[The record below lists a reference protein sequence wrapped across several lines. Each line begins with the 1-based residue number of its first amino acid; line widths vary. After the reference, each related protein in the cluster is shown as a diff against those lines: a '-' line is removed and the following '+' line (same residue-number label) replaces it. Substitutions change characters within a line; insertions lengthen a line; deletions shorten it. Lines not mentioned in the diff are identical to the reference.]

1 MADLAQLTWVGIA
14 AAGGVVRY
22 LDVYLRSGSAPSFG
36 PALGHAAVSGFSGY
50 MVALVVIKVY
60 PEWAMV
66 AAGSGGYLGTQAL
79 DWVSAVIKS
88 RVEKQLDTKLPS
100 KEGDKR

>member
-1 MADLAQLTWVGIA
+1 MTDLVQLTWVGIA

-22 LDVYLRSGSAPSFG
+22 LDVYLRSGNAPSFG

-50 MVALVVIKVY
+50 MTALVVIKIY
-60 PEWAMV
+60 PDWTMV

-79 DWVSAVIKS
+79 DWVTTVIKS
-88 RVEKQLDTKLPS
+88 KVEQQLDVNKKDRQQP
-100 KEGDKR
+100 